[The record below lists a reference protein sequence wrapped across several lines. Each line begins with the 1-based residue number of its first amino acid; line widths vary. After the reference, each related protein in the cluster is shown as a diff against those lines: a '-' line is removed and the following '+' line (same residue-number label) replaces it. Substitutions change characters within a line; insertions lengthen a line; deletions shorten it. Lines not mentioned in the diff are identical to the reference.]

1 MRRLMRPHV
10 LFDEEYVGH
19 TDYQWPKVTAACDG
33 MRLVLAVG
41 TSFSVGV
48 TDFVQMWAGQHG
60 VPLFIVEPG
69 SLVGAVIPDAVH
81 VQGKAEEVLPMV
93 MTALQRV

>member
-1 MRRLMRPHV
+1 MRPHV
-10 LFDEEYVGH
+10 LFFDEEYVGH

-48 TDFVQMWAGQHG
+48 TDFVQMSAGQHG

-69 SLVGAVIPDAVH
+69 SLVGTVIPDAVH
-81 VQGKAEEVLPMV
+81 VQGKAEDVLPMV
-93 MTALQRV
+93 MTSLQRV